1 MNEANEKAYRIMG
14 FSGVT
19 ALTTGI
25 IIICAGVIS
34 GILLIISGSKL
45 LQHRSGLL
53 F

>member
-1 MNEANEKAYRIMG
+1 MNEANEKAYRAMG

-25 IIICAGVIS
+25 IVICAGVIS
-34 GILLIISGSKL
+34 GVLLIISGARL
-45 LQHRSGLL
+45 LQNRSGLL

>member
-1 MNEANEKAYRIMG
+1 MVEGNEKAYRVMG

-34 GILLIISGSKL
+34 GVLLIISGAKL
-45 LQHRSGLL
+45 LSQRSGL
-53 F
+53 FF